1 MHSVQSEVAAELE
14 WEPEEGCCVL
24 RVTER
29 QSSVAAELLYDSDG
43 DLIVPRKR
51 QRMSATSVAALPTT
65 HRLHQP
71 MAFALEAKD
80 ATTWQ
85 QAGSQL
91 WRAAFLLAEFVLSSP
106 VAQQIKCVLITVR
119 EVANERIGVCRI
131 ALTGRLCLIWAAG

>member
-14 WEPEEGCCVL
+14 REPDERAVSCCVL

-29 QSSVAAELLYDSDG
+29 QATAELVYDSDG

-51 QRMSATSVAALPTT
+51 QRMRATAAEAQSTT
-65 HRLHQP
+65 RCRLRQP
-71 MAFALEAKD
+71 MTAFALEAKD

-106 VAQQIKCVLITVR
+106 V
-119 EVANERIGVCRI
+119 G
-131 ALTGRLCLIWAAG
+131 